1 MGAQPNGNPF
11 RISLTWWKSVRKHVF
26 VREKPDWPHLRAALE
41 AGEESDAPALEA
53 WRGRSYSQ
61 REVSRCARSA
71 AAFLKR
77 QGVGKGDKIAL
88 FGENSPEWVIAWFA
102 VRLLRAAA
110 VPLDSQLGPEGV
122 SAFASF
128 AEVKLVFADG
138 PRREVLEKS
147 QASFRIA
154 PLEREHPEFEEVFN
168 GEPLPWS
175 ELPEPDPNDLAAVIF
190 TSGTTGDP
198 KGVELTESNLLG
210 NAQTLARL
218 GIENEN
224 DVMGTVLPLHH
235 VYAFT
240 VGMLT
245 PFLIRA
251 PVIFPGT
258 MKGDLLR
265 KCLAEKEITI
275 LPAVPLLL
283 ELMVEGIE
291 RNLSAKP
298 FPVRLLLRA
307 AGKLSRL
314 TRKAGLP
321 FGRLLLA
328 PVRRRIGPRLR
339 LIVSAGA
346 ALPAQINETL
356 LDLGFTVVEGYG
368 LTETSPAVAITPPEA
383 PRPGSVGLPIPG
395 AEFRIGERRP
405 DGSGEVLVRGP
416 MVMRGYHKRPDLTSE
431 AFLDGFFRTGDLG
444 KFDGD
449 GYLWITGRVKEVI
462 VLPSGKNIY
471 PEEVERHYLNSEII
485 KEICVVED
493 PEKGECLHALIV
505 PEERVL
511 RESGEDAADLIRFD
525 LEDLSKRLPS
535 YQRIGGFTVTTE
547 PLPRT
552 RLGKLKRGEIARL
565 LAELRKGKRKEKPLS
580 EEEKEFLDS
589 QAGRAIMEVL
599 SEAAG
604 RPVRPSEHLEID
616 VGLDSLKRLEVL
628 VRIEETLGV
637 TVDPERFAEV
647 ARPIDLAPLVAEE
660 AQGARKKEEV
670 GEGKAF
676 SWSTLFETEPD
687 PPLERIV
694 AVRSG
699 PGTAAVRAAGWL
711 LLRSYLGLFFG
722 LEVKGA
728 ENLPRERCIVSPN
741 HVSLIDAPVIFVALP
756 SRLRGKICFFGAR
769 SQFRSLFR
777 RFLVKPARVI
787 LTDQI
792 LGGRQA
798 LVYGASALR
807 RGLSLCIFPEGRR
820 SPTGRLE
827 PARPGAGLLAREF
840 RVPVVPVLIR
850 GTESVWSRIP
860 DPPPRRRIRVV
871 FGEPMPPERFLSV
884 EREEDLGRPW
894 EEAIRRLQEPP

>member
-1 MGAQPNGNPF
+1 M
-11 RISLTWWKSVRKHVF
+11 RKHVF
-26 VREKPDWPHLRAALE
+26 VRDKPDWPHIRAALE
-41 AGEESDAPALEA
+41 AGAALDATALEA
-53 WRGRSYSQ
+53 WRGKSYSY
-61 REVSRCARSA
+61 REVSRSVRSA
-71 AAFLKR
+71 AAFLR
-77 QGVGKGDKIAL
+77 REGIGRGEKIAI

-102 VRLLRAAA
+102 ARLLRAAA
-110 VPLDSQLGPEGV
+110 VPLDAQLAPEGV
-122 SAFASF
+122 KALASF
-128 AEVKLVFADG
+128 AEVKVVFADG
-138 PRREVLEKS
+138 PRREVLEKA
-147 QASFRIA
+147 QTPFRIV
-154 PLEREHPEFEEVFN
+154 PLDREHPEFEEVFN
-168 GEPLPWS
+168 CEPLPWR
-175 ELPEPDPNDLAAVIF
+175 ELPEPDANDLAAVIF

-240 VGMLT
+240 VGMLA
-245 PFLIRA
+245 PFFIQA
-251 PVIFPGT
+251 PVVFPRT
-258 MKGDLLR
+258 MKGDELR
-265 KCLAEKEITI
+265 RCLAEKKVTI

-291 RNLSAKP
+291 RTLSAKP
-298 FPVRLLLRA
+298 FPVRVFLKA
-307 AGKLSRL
+307 AKKLSRFS
-314 TRKAGLP
+314 RKAGLP
-321 FGRLLLA
+321 LGGFLLA

-346 ALPAQINETL
+346 ALPAEINEAL
-356 LDLGFTVVEGYG
+356 LELGFKVVEGYG
-368 LTETSPAVAITPPEA
+368 LTETSPAVAITPPDA
-383 PRPGSVGLPIPG
+383 PRPGSVGFPIPG
-395 AEFRIGERRP
+395 AEIRIGERRP
-405 DGSGEVLVRGP
+405 DGSGEVMVRGP
-416 MVMRGYHKRPDLTSE
+416 MVMRGYHKRPDLTAE
-431 AFLDGFFRTGDLG
+431 AFRDGFFRTGDLG
-444 KFDGD
+444 KFDED

-471 PEEVERHYLNSEII
+471 PEEVERHYLKSTVI
-485 KEICVVED
+485 KEICVTED

-511 RESGEDAADLIRFD
+511 RESGEGAADLIRFD
-525 LEDLSKRLPS
+525 LEELSKRLPS
-535 YQRIGGFTVTTE
+535 YQRIGGFTVTTQ

-552 RLGKLKRGEIARL
+552 RLGKLKRAEIARI
-565 LAELRKGKRKEKPLS
+565 LAGLRKGEGKEKPLS
-580 EEEKEFLDS
+580 AEEEEFLAS
-589 QAGRAIMEVL
+589 PTGRVVMEVL

-628 VRIEETLGV
+628 VRIEESLGV
-637 TVDPERFAEV
+637 AVDPEKFAEV
-647 ARPIDLAPLVAEE
+647 ARPIDLAPLVAGEPSEE
-660 AQGARKKEEV
+660 TLKKEAP
-670 GEGKAF
+670 GKEKTF
-676 SWSTLFETEPD
+676 SWSTLFGSEPD

-699 PGTAAVRAAGWL
+699 PAVRTVRAAGWL

-722 LEVKGA
+722 LEVKGT
-728 ENLPRERCIVSPN
+728 ENLPQDRCIVSPN
-741 HVSLIDAPVIFVALP
+741 HVSLLDAPVVFTALP
-756 SRLRGKICFFGAR
+756 SRVRKKICFFGAR

-787 LTDQI
+787 LTDQVF
-792 LGGRQA
+792 GGRQA

-820 SPTGRLE
+820 SPTGLVE
-827 PARPGAGLLAREF
+827 SARPGAGLLAREF

-860 DPPPRRRIRVV
+860 DPPPRSRIKVV
-871 FGEPMPPERFLSV
+871 FGEPVPPERFLSV

-894 EEAIRRLQEPP
+894 EEAIRRLQELERG